1 PRDRTVQGGAQRIWG
16 RHDHAQDARR
26 GDRCCMRTTRR
37 KDPRPHP
44 EAGALGRDELLNRS
58 LRAATVLAGVASLF
72 GCAGGPLSGALP
84 GETDSGAVIGEV
96 AGGRERARI
105 HTELAGSDYQRG
117 NLGVALSEARIAI
130 AADSGYAPAYNVL
143 GLVYGD
149 LREKDLAEEAF
160 ERSLRFN
167 HNDPDTNHNYA
178 WFLCENKREEES
190 IRYFLMAVRHP
201 LYATP
206 QKSYAM
212 AAVCA
217 MRKNNERDAYDYL
230 ERALKLDP
238 NYHPAL
244 INLAQLKY
252 RRGELDG
259 ARTLVGRYNKLAEPT
274 AESLWLALRI
284 ERKVG
289 DSSSV
294 TSYANQLRRR
304 FPGSKEYQ
312 ELQKGRF
319 E

>member
-1 PRDRTVQGGAQRIWG
+1 
-16 RHDHAQDARR
+16 
-26 GDRCCMRTTRR
+26 
-37 KDPRPHP
+37 
-44 EAGALGRDELLNRS
+44 LNRS
-58 LRAATVLAGVASLF
+58 SRAATVLAGAAVLF
-72 GCAGGPLSGALP
+72 GCAGGPLSGDLP
-84 GETDSGAVIGEV
+84 GQTDGGAIIGEV
-96 AGGRERARI
+96 AGARERARI
-105 HTELAGSDYQRG
+105 HTELAGAYYQRG
-117 NLGVALSEARIAI
+117 NLGVALAEARTAI
-130 AADSGYAPAYNVL
+130 SADSGYAPAYNIL

-160 ERSLRFN
+160 ERSLRLN
-167 HNDPDTNHNYA
+167 PNDPDANHNYA
-178 WFLCENKREEES
+178 WFLCENKREEEA
-190 IRYFLMAVRHP
+190 IRYFLLAVRHP

-212 AAVCA
+212 AALCA

-238 NYHPAL
+238 NYYPAL

-252 RRGELDG
+252 RRGELDA
-259 ARTLVGRYNKLAEPT
+259 ARNLTGRYNKLAEPT

-284 ERKVG
+284 ERKLG

-304 FPGSKEYQ
+304 FPGSREYQ

>member
-1 PRDRTVQGGAQRIWG
+1 
-16 RHDHAQDARR
+16 
-26 GDRCCMRTTRR
+26 M
-37 KDPRPHP
+37 
-44 EAGALGRDELLNRS
+44 NRS
-58 LRAATVLAGVASLF
+58 RDFATGFACAAVLF
-72 GCAGGPLSGALP
+72 GCAGGPLSGDLP
-84 GETDSGAVIGEV
+84 GQTDSGAIIGEV

-105 HTELAGSDYQRG
+105 HTELAGAYYQRG

-130 AADSGYAPAYNVL
+130 AADSAYAPAYNVL

-149 LREKDLAEEAF
+149 LREKDLAEDAF

-167 HNDPDTNHNYA
+167 PNDPDTNHNDA
-178 WFLCENKREEES
+178 WFLGENKREEEA

-230 ERALKLDP
+230 DRALKLDP
-238 NYHPAL
+238 NYYPAL
-244 INLAQLKY
+244 INFAQLKY
-252 RRGELDG
+252 RRGELDS
-259 ARTLVGRYNKLAEPT
+259 ARNLVGRYNKVTEPT

-284 ERKVG
+284 ERKLG

>member
-1 PRDRTVQGGAQRIWG
+1 
-16 RHDHAQDARR
+16 
-26 GDRCCMRTTRR
+26 
-37 KDPRPHP
+37 
-44 EAGALGRDELLNRS
+44 LNRS
-58 LRAATVLAGVASLF
+58 RHAATALAGAAVLC
-72 GCAGGPLSGALP
+72 GCAGGPLSGDLP
-84 GETDSGAVIGEV
+84 GQNDGGPVIGEV

-105 HTELAGSDYQRG
+105 HTELAGAYYQRG
-117 NLGVALSEARIAI
+117 NLGVALAEARTAI
-130 AADSGYAPAYNVL
+130 SADSGYAPAYNVL

-160 ERSLRFN
+160 ERALRLN
-167 HNDPDTNHNYA
+167 PNDPDTNHNYA
-178 WFLCENKREEES
+178 WFLCENKREEEA

-230 ERALKLDP
+230 DRALRLDS
-238 NYHPAL
+238 NYYPAL
-244 INLAQLKY
+244 ISFAQLKY

-284 ERKVG
+284 ERKLG